1 MTNIIIMLLCRRY
14 KMSLPVSNG
23 QLSNVLTKGANKARK
38 DKLNSL
44 TKRQER
50 ESKNVPLKKAYADDA
65 PCWRVR

>member
-1 MTNIIIMLLCRRY
+1 
-14 KMSLPVSNG
+14 MSLPVSNG